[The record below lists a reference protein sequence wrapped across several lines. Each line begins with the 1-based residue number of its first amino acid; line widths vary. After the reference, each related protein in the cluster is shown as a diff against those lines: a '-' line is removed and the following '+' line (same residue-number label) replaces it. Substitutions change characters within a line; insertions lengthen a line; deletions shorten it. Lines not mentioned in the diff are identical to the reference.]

1 MTIPHYLNPEIWTS
15 QSKQLMEKKM
25 KTKTINILIIV
36 LTVASLVL
44 AACGSAATPAP
55 TEAPATQ
62 IPATEA
68 PAATE
73 VPAATEIPAA
83 TAAPTAE
90 PLKGTIS
97 VSGAFALYP
106 MMTVWAEE
114 FKKLHPDVEFDVQ
127 GGGAGK
133 GMTDTI
139 AGAVDIGM
147 ISRSIKPEEE
157 SQGIFWLAVTKDA
170 VFPVISDKNPVAAD
184 LIAKGISQETFK
196 KIFVTGEIKTWGEV
210 VGKPEIKDEIHVY
223 TRSDACGAGEMWAKF
238 SGGKVQD
245 DIKGVGVNG
254 EPALVDTVIKDALG
268 IGYSN
273 LNSVFD
279 IANGGLVPGA
289 IVAPVDVNKNGKADA
304 EEYYKTTAEAVSAVS
319 SEKYPSPPARF
330 ENLATKG
337 KPTGLVLAFIQW
349 ILTDGQQLLNQAGYV
364 PLTPAQQAESLA
376 KLK

>member
-1 MTIPHYLNPEIWTS
+1 MQKPTLIVVSLLVITS
-15 QSKQLMEKKM
+15 LLLTGCGAGASKPAEAGNGQL
-25 KTKTINILIIV
+25 
-36 LTVASLVL
+36 S
-44 AACGSAATPAP
+44 
-55 TEAPATQ
+55 
-62 IPATEA
+62 
-68 PAATE
+68 
-73 VPAATEIPAA
+73 
-83 TAAPTAE
+83 
-90 PLKGTIS
+90 GTIS

-106 MMTVWAEE
+106 MMTVWADE
-114 FKKLHPDVEFDVQ
+114 FKKINPGVEFDVQ

-157 SQGIFWLAVTKDA
+157 SQGIFWVSVTKDA
-170 VFPVISDKNPVAAD
+170 VFPIISDKNPVAAD
-184 LIAKGISQETFK
+184 ITAKGISQETFK

-254 EPALVDTVIKDALG
+254 EPALVDTVVKDPQG

-273 LNSVFD
+273 LNSIFD
-279 IANGGLVPGA
+279 MKSGNSLPGA
-289 IVAPVDVNKNGKADA
+289 VVTPVDVNKNGQADA
-304 EEYYKTTAEAVSAVS
+304 DEYFKTMKEAVNAVA

-337 KPTGLVLAFIQW
+337 KPTGLTLEFIKW
-349 ILTDGQQLLNQAGYV
+349 ILTDGQQFLGQAGYV
-364 PLTPAQQAESLA
+364 PLTPEQQAESLA

>member
-1 MTIPHYLNPEIWTS
+1 MSNKLFKLFS
-15 QSKQLMEKKM
+15 A
-25 KTKTINILIIV
+25 LIIS
-36 LTVASLVL
+36 TMML
-44 AACGSAATPAP
+44 AACGTPAASP
-55 TEAPATQ
+55 TD
-62 IPATEA
+62 
-68 PAATE
+68 
-73 VPAATEIPAA
+73 
-83 TAAPTAE
+83 TASADD
-90 PLKGTIS
+90 LSGTIS
-97 VSGAFALYP
+97 ISGAFALYP

-114 FKKLHPDVEFDVQ
+114 FHKLHPNVEFDVQ

-157 SQGIFWLAVTKDA
+157 SQGIFWVSVTKDA
-170 VFPVISDKNPVAAD
+170 VFPLISKDNPVAAE
-184 LIAKGISQETFK
+184 LIAKGISQEIFN
-196 KIFVTGEIKTWGEV
+196 KIFITGEIKTWGEV
-210 VGKPEIKDEIHVY
+210 VGKPEITDEIHVY

-245 DIKGVGVNG
+245 DIQGIGING
-254 EPALVDTVIKDALG
+254 EPALVDTVIKDPLG

-279 IANGGLVPGA
+279 MTGGGLIEGTIVP
-289 IVAPVDVNKNGKADA
+289 PVDVNANGQADA
-304 EEYYKTTAEAVSAVS
+304 DEYYQTKDAAVSAVS

-349 ILTDGQQLLNQAGYV
+349 ILTDGQQYLGQAGYV
-364 PLTPAQQAESLA
+364 PLTPTQQTESLQ
-376 KLK
+376 KIK